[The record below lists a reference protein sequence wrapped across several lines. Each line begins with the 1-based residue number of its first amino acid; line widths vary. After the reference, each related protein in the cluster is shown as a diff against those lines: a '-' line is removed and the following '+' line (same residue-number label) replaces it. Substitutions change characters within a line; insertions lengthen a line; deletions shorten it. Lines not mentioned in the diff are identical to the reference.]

1 MTDLTLRGLSPEMLV
16 RLGDE
21 AIRAGEYRLARTL
34 FQSAWAASPN
44 IPTASRLGL
53 LQTLNLAETP
63 KLFDVLQ
70 AAEAAGINAF
80 VGSGLATWH
89 KMVPGME
96 DVRFRELVDRHA
108 KLLPLANWHWNLGV
122 VVWAV
127 RQARHLPGDFV
138 ELGVFRGHTTLFVA
152 EYLDFADW
160 PKRWRLYDT
169 FAGIPEDQLDPGW
182 ENANADAYSSYG
194 YEEVRARFA
203 HFPNIEVIQ
212 GRVPEILAERPPG
225 QIAFLHVDL
234 TNTVAE
240 IAALDALY
248 DQITPGGV
256 IVFDDFCWSVAKA
269 QYAAEKAWFERR
281 GLSVLAL
288 PTGQGLFV
296 KPAAG

>member
-1 MTDLTLRGLSPEMLV
+1 MADLTLNDVSPEVLV

-21 AIRAGEYRLARTL
+21 AIRAGQYRLARTL
-34 FQSAWAASPN
+34 FQSAWAERPE

-53 LQTLNLAETP
+53 LQTVNLAETP
-63 KLFDVLQ
+63 KLFEVLKS
-70 AAEAAGINAF
+70 AEAAGPNAF
-80 VGSGLATWH
+80 VGSGLATWQ

-96 DVRFRELVDRHA
+96 DARFRELVERHA
-108 KLLPLANWHWNLGV
+108 KLLPLSNWHWNLGV

-127 RQARHLPGDFV
+127 RQARGLAGDFV

-152 EYLDFADW
+152 EYLNFAAW
-160 PKRWRLYDT
+160 PKRWLLYDT
-169 FAGIPEDQLDPGW
+169 FAGIPADQLDPGW
-182 ENANADAYSSYG
+182 EGANAMAYSSYS
-194 YEEVRARFA
+194 YDEVRARFA
-203 HFPNIEVIQ
+203 HIANIEVIQ
-212 GRVPEILAERPPG
+212 GRVPEVLTERPPG

-234 TNTVAE
+234 NNTTAE

-248 DQITPGGV
+248 DQIIPGGV
-256 IVFDDFCWSVAKA
+256 IVFDDFCWSVARA

-296 KPAAG
+296 KPVAG